1 MSTHDLTIANQTA
14 ANARADINSA
24 LQALGST
31 SSGTADPPTTY
42 ANQLQY
48 RTNSNLLRIRSEAN
62 DDWINI
68 GHVNQ
73 DTLKFNIINDTNV
86 TNLSGV
92 PTGLLGDQAT
102 SVWQAG
108 TGTTQS
114 LVSPA
119 NVKSAI
125 DSQVSTAPV
134 WVATD
139 SVSTYSA
146 TGLSSYNAWV
156 KTPITNTIISNLS
169 GAATDTTNYEIDLP
183 AGTYYVEWTLP
194 IARVAS
200 DTADKVGVRFRNV
213 TDNVSVGAS
222 QQIKI
227 GDWQNLNFHGCG
239 KFTIAGTKSFQLQAW
254 SSEVVTLRYGDPIS
268 GDLATFAIIKVYKA

>member
-1 MSTHDLTIANQTA
+1 MSQHDFAIANQTA
-14 ANARADINSA
+14 SSARADLNNG
-24 LQALGST
+24 LQALASN
-31 SSGTADPPTTY
+31 SSGTSAPSTTY
-42 ANQLQY
+42 ANQFWY
-48 RTNSNLLRIRSEAN
+48 DVTNNLLKIRNEGNSA
-62 DDWINI
+62 WIN
-68 GHVNQ
+68 VAYVDQSN
-73 DTLKFNIINDTNV
+73 
-86 TNLSGV
+86 NLYKILDNTIVSNTSGTQ
-92 PTGLLGDQAT
+92 TGLLGDQST
-102 SVWQAG
+102 STWQTG

>member
-1 MSTHDLTIANQTA
+1 MSQHDFSIANQTA
-14 ANARADINSA
+14 SSARADLNNG
-24 LQALGST
+24 LQALASN
-31 SSGTADPPTTY
+31 SSGTSAPSTTY
-42 ANQLQY
+42 ANQFWY
-48 RTNSNLLRIRSEAN
+48 DVTNNLLKIRNEGNSA
-62 DDWINI
+62 WINVAYVDQSNNLYKILDDTIVSNTSGTQI
-68 GHVNQ
+68 G
-73 DTLKFNIINDTNV
+73 II
-86 TNLSGV
+86 
-92 PTGLLGDQAT
+92 GDQSTAT
-102 SVWQAG
+102 WQAG

-119 NVKSAI
+119 NVKSVI

-146 TGLSSYNAWV
+146 TGLSALNTWV
-156 KTPITNTIISNLS
+156 KTPINNTLISDLS

-194 IARVAS
+194 LARVAS

-222 QQIKI
+222 QQMKI
-227 GDWQNLNFHGCG
+227 GDWQNLNFQGCG

-254 SSEVVTLRYGDPIS
+254 SSEGLTIRYGDVIS